1 MPGHSFL
8 IGRSASAP
16 GFAKAWNDIEVGYS
30 SDWVPLGWLAM
41 FEARDVQVV
50 EEPPDSETYDPDL
63 RQSCPTLIKRRDAAL
78 KTLHRRSGQLSKIL
92 PAALRGQLQELEEA
106 ISATPQPHVQVLLT
120 DLDEFVSYPGSEKQL
135 RDLVA
140 ALDGEDVKKW
150 RSLLSHV
157 HGDVG
162 KDFRD
167 IALPRDLEVPALVG
181 YLHKAAR
188 PTVSEPV
195 KKQAAAPAA
204 KPKAKTK
211 ATARKPWWKFW

>member
-16 GFAKAWNDIEVGYS
+16 GFTKAWNDIEIGYS
-30 SDWVPLGWLAM
+30 SDWVPLGWLAL
-41 FEARDVQVV
+41 FEARDVQLVD
-50 EEPPDSETYDPDL
+50 EPPDSETYDPDL
-63 RQSCPTLIKRRDAAL
+63 RQSCPTLIRRRDAAL
-78 KTLHRRSGQLSKIL
+78 KTLHRRSGQLGKVL
-92 PAALRGQLQELEEA
+92 PAALRQHLQELEAA
-106 ISATPQPHVQVLLT
+106 ISATPQPHIQVLLT

-162 KDFRD
+162 KDIRD

-188 PTVSEPV
+188 PSAGTPA
-195 KKQAAAPAA
+195 KKQATPAA
-204 KPKAKTK
+204 KPK
-211 ATARKPWWKFW
+211 KPWWKFW

>member
-16 GFAKAWNDIEVGYS
+16 GFAKAWNDIEIGYS

-41 FEARDVQVV
+41 FEARDVQLVD
-50 EEPPDSETYDPDL
+50 EPPDSETYDPEL
-63 RQSCPTLIKRRDAAL
+63 RQSCPTLIRRRDAAL
-78 KTLHRRSGQLSKIL
+78 KTLQRRSGQLGKVL
-92 PAALRGQLQELEEA
+92 PSALRQHLQELESA

-167 IALPRDLEVPALVG
+167 LALPRDLEVPALVG

-188 PTVSEPV
+188 PTVSAPPA
-195 KKQAAAPAA
+195 KKQ
-204 KPKAKTK
+204 KPPPEAKTK
-211 ATARKPWWKFW
+211 KKPWWKFW